1 MASYRPTMDGR
12 EWLARYQDRLQDVR
26 ARATRAEREL
36 ATVAGTATS
45 RDGAVIVTVDR
56 SGTLQQLELTEHA
69 ELLSRKQLAAT
80 VLDTTR
86 RAREEAARQAEAALV
101 PVFGERSEA
110 MELLRSH
117 LAVPER

>member
-1 MASYRPTMDGR
+1 MDGR
-12 EWLARYQDRLQDVR
+12 EWLAGYRDRLQDVR

-36 ATVAGTATS
+36 AAVAGTATS

-86 RAREEAARQAEAALV
+86 RARQEAARQAEAALV
-101 PVFGERSEA
+101 LVFGERSEA